1 MTMLLEDKVALV
13 TGAGSGIG
21 RSIALAYAREGAKVL
36 IADVDP
42 AAGQETMTLVER
54 GGGQAAF
61 HLLDVAQPD
70 QHFAAVDDAMHRWGS
85 LHIACNNA
93 GIIRGQQSGNL
104 LLADVAPEHW
114 AQVLAVNLS
123 GVFFGLRAQIPAL
136 VASGGGGIVNIAS
149 IASQVAHAPGFA
161 AYVSSK
167 HGVLGLT
174 RSAAVDYGEQ
184 GVRVNA
190 VAPGFIRTPMTAW
203 RGEDNL
209 RDLGAQQLLKR
220 LGAPEEVAELVVWLS
235 SDRASFVTGGF
246 YPADGGYLA
255 T

>member
-1 MTMLLEDKVALV
+1 MLLKDKVALV
-13 TGAGSGIG
+13 TGASSGIG
-21 RSIALAYAREGAKVL
+21 RCVALQYAREGARVL
-36 IADVDP
+36 ACDVN
-42 AAGQETMTLVER
+42 AEGGQETVALIE
-54 GGGQAAF
+54 GAGGQAAF
-61 HLLDVAQPD
+61 RLLDVTQPD
-70 QHFAAVDDAMHRWGS
+70 QHFKAVEHAVERWGA
-85 LHIACNNA
+85 LHVACNNA

-104 LLADVAPEHW
+104 LLADVAPDHW

-136 VASGGGGIVNIAS
+136 IRAGGGSIVNIAS
-149 IASQVAHAPGFA
+149 IVAQVAHAPGFA
-161 AYVSSK
+161 AYIASK

-174 RSAAVDYGEQ
+174 RSAAVDYGGQ

-209 RDLGAQQLLKR
+209 RSVADQQLFKR
-220 LGAPEEVAELVVWLS
+220 LGRPEEVAELVVWLS
-235 SDRASFVTGGF
+235 TERASLVTGGF

-255 T
+255 S